1 MRDTQ
6 PPITNEAEYQGYQQ
20 ACATMTLLV
29 AEREQRLIAALA
41 TGDTQLIEDRR
52 FELLHVLRDRQGII
66 DAIREYE
73 RKQRQ
78 SA

>member
-1 MRDTQ
+1 MRYTQ
-6 PPITNEAEYQGYQQ
+6 PPITNEEEYHGYQAGLEKMTAVLQ
-20 ACATMTLLV
+20 A
-29 AEREQRLIAALA
+29 REARLIAALA
-41 TGDTQLIEDRR
+41 GEDIKLIEDRR
-52 FELLHVLRDRQGII
+52 SELLHILRLRQGII